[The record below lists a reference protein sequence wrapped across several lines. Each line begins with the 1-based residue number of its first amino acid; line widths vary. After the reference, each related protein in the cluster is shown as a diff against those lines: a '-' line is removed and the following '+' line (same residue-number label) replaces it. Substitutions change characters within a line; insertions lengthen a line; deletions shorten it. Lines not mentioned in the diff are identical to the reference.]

1 MFSEIFPP
9 RCRQPQYWAGM
20 NRTGMTIGFTKPKL
34 NILNDQFTFRT
45 YFHVISCDFYNFFN
59 NYYFLRPNVFW
70 AGGRWWVMIDAWSW
84 QEAWFCT
91 APVPSHDISHKT
103 RLWLKTSC
111 LKRSFICQ
119 RTKSVSCH
127 VCKDI
132 CWKNSESDPFSE
144 VGHKIM
150 LFIAKSF
157 KVRRVSRHLSPN
169 FVPVSLFLQSS
180 PCWTCCGG
188 WRASWSS
195 PTSRSTR
202 ASSGCTTPSPSWPA
216 SPSASWWPR
225 GSTWA
230 TP

>member
-1 MFSEIFPP
+1 MFWRISP
-9 RCRQPQYWAGM
+9 RLEPISMW
-20 NRTGMTIGFTKPKL
+20 FL
-34 NILNDQFTFRT
+34 
-45 YFHVISCDFYNFFN
+45 VIFYNLFN

-132 CWKNSESDPFSE
+132 CWKT
-144 VGHKIM
+144 
-150 LFIAKSF
+150 L
-157 KVRRVSRHLSPN
+157 KVI
-169 FVPVSLFLQSS
+169 LFLRLAIKSCYLSQKVSKYAEYPDIYLKTLFLYHCFPRARHVGLAAGAEEPREALPRPDRLEHLPAALHHHRHGLPRLQPLGDREAVRGQPHRLRS
-180 PCWTCCGG
+180 HQGYSGG
-188 WRASWSS
+188 EN
-195 PTSRSTR
+195 
-202 ASSGCTTPSPSWPA
+202 GF
-216 SPSASWWPR
+216 
-225 GSTWA
+225 
-230 TP
+230 